1 VPSEVSVEDASEAG
15 RLTVLAILGNV
26 KRAIGDLDRITAWL
40 TVTGMVNADPGYPQT
55 TNVIN
60 GASELIVEIFGPE
73 IGAHARTAVG
83 YAALPVNN
91 AVVLGAELEIRAGE

>member
-1 VPSEVSVEDASEAG
+1 
-15 RLTVLAILGNV
+15 
-26 KRAIGDLDRITAWL
+26 
-40 TVTGMVNADPGYPQT
+40 MVNADPGYPQT